1 MNKIFLAVIPMII
14 LLLVNII
21 LKSKHPIVKS
31 IFSTVSGVTSLV
43 ILESFSALTGLS
55 LPLNLI
61 TASVSAIFGL
71 PGIGTMLVLNSL
83 LK

>member
-1 MNKIFLAVIPMII
+1 MNKIFLAVIPVII
-14 LLLVNII
+14 LFLINII
-21 LKSKHPIVKS
+21 LKAKHPVVKS
-31 IFSTVSGVTSLV
+31 VFSTASGIISLV

-61 TASVSAIFGL
+61 TLSTSAIFGL
-71 PGIGTMLVLNSL
+71 PGIGTMLVLNTL

>member
-1 MNKIFLAVIPMII
+1 MNKIFLAAIPVII

-21 LKSKHPIVKS
+21 LKAKHPVVKS
-31 IFSTVSGVTSLV
+31 VFSTANGVISLV
-43 ILESFSALTGLS
+43 IFESLSALTGLS

-61 TASVSAIFGL
+61 TLSTSAIFGL
-71 PGIGTMLVLNSL
+71 PGIGTMLVLNTL

>member
-1 MNKIFLAVIPMII
+1 MNKVFLAAIPVIM
-14 LLLVNII
+14 LLLFNII
-21 LKSKHPIVKS
+21 LKSKHPVVKS

-55 LPLNLI
+55 IPLNLI

>member
-1 MNKIFLAVIPMII
+1 MNKVFLAAIPVII
-14 LLLVNII
+14 LLLFNII
-21 LKSKHPIVKS
+21 LKSKHPVVKS

-55 LPLNLI
+55 IPLNLI

>member
-1 MNKIFLAVIPMII
+1 MNKIFLAAIPVII

-21 LKSKHPIVKS
+21 LKAKHPVVKS
-31 IFSTVSGVTSLV
+31 VFSTASGVISLV
-43 ILESFSALTGLS
+43 IFESLSALTGLS

-71 PGIGTMLVLNSL
+71 PGIGTMLVLNTL

>member
-1 MNKIFLAVIPMII
+1 MNKIFLAVIPVII
-14 LLLVNII
+14 LFLINII
-21 LKSKHPIVKS
+21 LKSKHPVVKS
-31 IFSTVSGVTSLV
+31 VFSTASGIISLV

-61 TASVSAIFGL
+61 TLSTSAIFGL
-71 PGIGTMLVLNSL
+71 PGIGTMLVLNTL